1 MSNEKRMLTVVPI
14 IEYKK
19 NVNCRTNNRIQKK
32 NGTCRH
38 HNRIKKN
45 VNCYPNNRIKK
56 NVNCRPNNRIKKNVN
71 CRPNDI
77 IKNNIN
83 CRPNN
88 RIKNKTKI
96 INNVEELM
104 CPINIIISVNYLP
117 CYSYIYTQNFTG
129 VDGTNYKLQEN

>member
-19 NVNCRTNNRIQKK
+19 NVNCL
-32 NGTCRH
+32 
-38 HNRIKKN
+38 
-45 VNCYPNNRIKK
+45 
-56 NVNCRPNNRIKKNVN
+56 PNNRIKKNVN

-129 VDGTNYKLQEN
+129 VDGTNYKTARKLNM